1 MIDYFE
7 RVLNAQ
13 LVVSLLGMVIPSLMR
28 WGQLIPADVWQAAF
42 IASVVTFV
50 GGSALKDSLTAFS
63 NKAVP

>member
-1 MIDYFE
+1 MIHFLE

-28 WGQLIPADVWQAAF
+28 GGGLIPPDVWQPAF

-50 GGSALKDSLTAFS
+50 GGNFIKEALTAF
-63 NKAVP
+63 ATRGAA